1 MQIADK
7 KVVYIHYTLKDKEGM
22 VLDSS
27 SQETPLAYIHGMGDI
42 IPGLEKALAGKSEG
56 DKFNINIE
64 PEEAYGQRNEMLVQT
79 VPRSAFQGVEDLQE
93 GMQFQ
98 AQTPNGPQMITVTE
112 VEMDQVTVDAN
123 HPLAGETLDF
133 DVEVVDI
140 REATEEELD
149 HGHVHNPDSPHHA

>member
-1 MQIADK
+1 MQVGDK
-7 KVVYIHYTLKDKEGM
+7 KAVYIHYTLKDQEGT

-42 IPGLEKALAGKSEG
+42 IRGLEKALAGKSEG

-64 PEEAYGQRNEMLVQT
+64 PEEAYGQRDEALVQA
-79 VPRSAFQGVEDLQE
+79 VPRNAFQGVEDLQE

-98 AQTPNGPQMITVTE
+98 AQTPNGPQLITVTDIKA
-112 VEMDQVTVDAN
+112 DQVTVDAN
-123 HPLAGETLDF
+123 HPLAGETLNF

-140 REATEEELD
+140 REATEEELN
-149 HGHVHNPDSPHHA
+149 HGHVHNPGDHHHA